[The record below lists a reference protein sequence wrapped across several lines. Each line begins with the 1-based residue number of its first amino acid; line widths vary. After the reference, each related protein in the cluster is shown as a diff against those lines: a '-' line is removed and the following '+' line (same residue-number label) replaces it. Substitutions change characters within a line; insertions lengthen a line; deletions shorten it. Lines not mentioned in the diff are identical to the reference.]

1 MNIAHSKPFLGKAEL
16 AAVHTV
22 VSSGQ
27 LAQGAMVERLETN
40 LAKSSGHRYGIA
52 VSSGTAALYCALR
65 GLGVGPG
72 HDVVIPTYVCT
83 ALLNAVTM
91 AGARPVLSDVDP
103 VTGNLTPELVK
114 QKLTKNTKA
123 VIVPHLFGRPADI
136 SAIERLG
143 VPVIEDCAQC
153 VGARIEKKTVGG
165 LSAVA
170 VFSFY
175 ATKMIAAGEGGMVA
189 TSDRG
194 MRERVI
200 ALREYDKRETW
211 APSFNFKLSDL
222 HAALALTQLKKL
234 PEMIRLRSAAAQGYR
249 TAFSGHAGIMLPLEE
264 AGVEPVY
271 YRFVV
276 RCTKETYP
284 LIKTLQKSGIGCG
297 KPVFKPLHCYLK
309 KSGFP
314 NANQLQESSL
324 SLPMHP
330 GLSPKD
336 VKFVAGRVL
345 KHFGGRV

>member
-1 MNIAHSKPFLGKAEL
+1 MNIAHSKPYLGKEEC
-16 AAVHTV
+16 AAVRAV
-22 VSSGQ
+22 VLSGQ
-27 LAQGAMVERLETN
+27 LSQGAMVERLETD
-40 LAKSSGHRYGIA
+40 LAEFASHRYGIA

-72 HDVVIPTYVCT
+72 HDVIIPTYVCT
-83 ALLNAVTM
+83 ALLNAVIM

-103 VTGNLTPELVK
+103 ITGNLTPELVK

-123 VIVPHLFGRPADI
+123 VIVPHMFGYPAPVP
-136 SAIERLG
+136 AIERLG

-153 VGARIEKKTVGG
+153 VGARIGQKAVGG

-175 ATKMIAAGEGGMVA
+175 ATKMIAAGEGGMVV

-194 MRERVI
+194 VRERII

-222 HAALALTQLKKL
+222 HAALALTQVKKL
-234 PEMIRLRSAAAQGYR
+234 PEMVRLRRLAAQGHR
-249 TAFSGHAGIMLPLEE
+249 KALSGHAGIVLPQED

-276 RCTKETYP
+276 GCARETGP
-284 LIKTLQKSGIGCG
+284 LIKALQKAGIGCG

-314 NANQLQESSL
+314 NADRLQESSL
-324 SLPMHP
+324 SLPMYP
-330 GLSPKD
+330 GLSQKD
-336 VKFVAGRVL
+336 VELVAQLVL
-345 KHFGGRV
+345 KHSGWRS